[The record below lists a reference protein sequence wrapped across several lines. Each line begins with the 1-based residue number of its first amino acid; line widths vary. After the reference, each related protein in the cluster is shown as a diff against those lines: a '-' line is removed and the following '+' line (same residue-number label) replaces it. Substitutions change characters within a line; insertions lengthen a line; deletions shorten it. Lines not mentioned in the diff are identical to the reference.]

1 MSAPA
6 IDLRG
11 VWKGFHD
18 ARRDQTVIAVEDVS
32 FSVGRGEF
40 VCVLGPSGCGKS
52 TLLRILAGLDRQDL
66 GEVAVE
72 GHASVVFQEHGVFP
86 WLSVEDNVGYPLK
99 VRGVGR
105 AERRRRVGPLL
116 ELTGL
121 TDFRGA
127 YPHQLSGGM
136 RQRTS
141 VARALADD
149 GEILLMDEP
158 FGALDEQTRLVLQQ
172 ELLRIWQDSG
182 KSVVFITHSVDEAL
196 TLADRVLVMSARPG
210 RILADVP
217 VPFGRPR
224 DILELRRDPRYG
236 EITYELWRLLRQG
249 AASDPSDPSDPA
261 APAAPPDAP
270 AGRGAACPAP
280 QAPSEVRTP

>member
-1 MSAPA
+1 MAEPA
-6 IDLRG
+6 IDVRG

-18 ARRDQTVIAVEDVS
+18 ARRDQTVIAIENFS
-32 FSVGRGEF
+32 FSAAPGEF
-40 VCVLGPSGCGKS
+40 ICVLGPSGCGKS
-52 TLLRILAGLDRQDL
+52 TLLRILADLDTQDL
-66 GEVAVE
+66 GEVRVN

-105 AERRRRVGPLL
+105 AERRRRVAPLL
-116 ELTGL
+116 DLIGL
-121 TDFRGA
+121 TDFKGA

-149 GEILLMDEP
+149 GEVLLMDEP

-182 KSVVFITHSVDEAL
+182 KTVVFITHSVDEAL

-210 RILADVP
+210 RLLADVA

-236 EITYELWRLLRQG
+236 EVTYELWRLLRAD
-249 AASDPSDPSDPA
+249 AATSASPEEV
-261 APAAPPDAP
+261 AP
-270 AGRGAACPAP
+270 
-280 QAPSEVRTP
+280 

>member
-1 MSAPA
+1 MTVPA
-6 IDLRG
+6 IELDG

-18 ARRDQTVIAVEDVS
+18 VRRDRTVVALEDVS
-32 FSVGRGEF
+32 FRIDRGEF

-66 GEVAVE
+66 GAAHVD
-72 GHASVVFQEHGVFP
+72 GHASVVFQDHGVFP
-86 WLSVEDNVGYPLK
+86 WLTVGQNVGYPLK

-105 AERRRRVGPLL
+105 AGRRERVAALL

-121 TDFRGA
+121 AEFHAA

-149 GEILLMDEP
+149 GDILLMDEP
-158 FGALDEQTRLVLQQ
+158 FGALDEQTRVTLQQ

-182 KSVVFITHSVDEAL
+182 KTVVFITHSVDEAL
-196 TLADRVLVMSARPG
+196 VLSDRVLVMSSRPG
-210 RILADVP
+210 RILADIR

-224 DILELRRDPRYG
+224 DILELRRDPRHG
-236 EITYELWRLLRQG
+236 EVTYELWRLLRK
-249 AASDPSDPSDPA
+249 AAVA
-261 APAAPPDAP
+261 
-270 AGRGAACPAP
+270 
-280 QAPSEVRTP
+280 